1 MNECGRIP
9 YPVAVE
15 TILANRDS
23 YTEAQ
28 WENTLIPWFRANGW
42 ECFHADRGQG
52 RDGRWMTNTRQ
63 AGLPDWLLLRPPDL
77 VIIETKRQKG
87 RPTRDQVRI
96 IRKLQ
101 QVRRVLAG
109 FARPSD
115 AATLVPIALDGI
127 AKSTKQGE

>member
-1 MNECGRIP
+1 MNECGLIP
-9 YPVAVE
+9 PEVAVE

-23 YTEAQ
+23 YTEAD
-28 WENTLIPWFRANGW
+28 WERTLIPWFRANGW

-77 VIIETKRQKG
+77 VIIETKREKG
-87 RPTRDQVRI
+87 KGGRATTDQVRI

-101 QVRRVLAG
+101 QVKRVLAG

-127 AKSTKQGE
+127 DKRP